1 MSELRELTNAESDI
15 VSGGG
20 FIIVAKPAPRQTA
33 VIELVEEL
41 IVDILKLLEPQQP
54 TRVMAQK
61 YRGKAAGFTHG
72 PAALLLPGSP

>member
-1 MSELRELTNAESDI
+1 MRELTNAELDI

-20 FIIVAKPAPRQTA
+20 FIIVAKPAPKQTG
-33 VIELVEEL
+33 VIGLVEEV

-61 YRGKAAGFTHG
+61 Y
-72 PAALLLPGSP
+72 